1 MENIIVDFAQKIVM
15 ENVLLSYLF
24 FFVSQSL
31 QVLFPPYPGDM
42 ILILEGYLS
51 EIAHLNIYLV
61 VANAVTSTSLSSML
75 LYNIGRK
82 KQERILQSK
91 IVTFLFCTSKITK
104 LNNLFRRLGA
114 FVIILSKF
122 IPGIF
127 SLTVLSAGVFK
138 VKKGSAYT
146 AIVVI
151 SFFHNFVLI
160 ALGKLVGENWKTILR
175 KMDVYN
181 RYIII
186 IAVIGFVIYLIML
199 QLKKRLL
206 D

>member
-1 MENIIVDFAQKIVM
+1 MEGFIIDFAENIVM
-15 ENVLLSYLF
+15 ENVFLSFLF

-51 EIAHLNIYLV
+51 EIAQLNIYLIII
-61 VANAVTSTSLSSML
+61 NAAASTSLSSIL

-82 KQERILQSK
+82 KQERILHSK
-91 IVTFLFCTSKITK
+91 IVTFLFGTSKITK
-104 LNNLFRRLGA
+104 LNNLFKKLGA

-127 SLTVLSAGVFK
+127 SLTVLSAGVFR
-138 VKKGSAYT
+138 VKKKSAYMS
-146 AIVVI
+146 IILI
-151 SFFHNFVLI
+151 SFFHNLVLI
-160 ALGKLVGENWKTILR
+160 SLGKLVGENWTIILK

-186 IAVIGFVIYLIML
+186 IAVIALVIYFIML